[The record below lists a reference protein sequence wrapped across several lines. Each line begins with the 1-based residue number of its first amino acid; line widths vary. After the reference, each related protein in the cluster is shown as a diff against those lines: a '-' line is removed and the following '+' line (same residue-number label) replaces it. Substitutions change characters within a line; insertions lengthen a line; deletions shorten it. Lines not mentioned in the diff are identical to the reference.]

1 MDHLGHAHFE
11 GAAVDSF
18 PIPPSLQTIYH
29 LIHSWPDHWP
39 LEDSHFPDDPSPL
52 IQAIQEG
59 RAHGVCDGSYMSSL
73 ATDLGV
79 AAWKI
84 EDPLTQQAMYGTT
97 QTSGAEIDVDPYHS
111 ELQGVHAMLLGTLA
125 FCTFHQITMGRVRL
139 GCDNSN
145 SVRHGK
151 GDWCKVPLSI
161 AHADLI
167 RAIRIIKSKLP
178 ITMDFEHVYGHQD
191 DLLSFEDLPRLAQLN
206 VQMDSL
212 AKRRLVQLH
221 ERSPTPRCPSSLAH
235 EGWQCTINGI
245 KITSNPGKAIHHAD
259 FGSKLQAFLV
269 SKKRITRSAFDDIDW
284 EAMATA
290 TDLFPPLY
298 RLWVSKHV
306 SGFFGIG
313 TMMFNWKYWE
323 HSQCPCCHYEREDKL
338 HLLTCP
344 HANCTTTWQNSLAVR
359 PGGLD
364 VGD

>member
-1 MDHLGHAHFE
+1 
-11 GAAVDSF
+11 
-18 PIPPSLQTIYH
+18 
-29 LIHSWPDHWP
+29 
-39 LEDSHFPDDPSPL
+39 
-52 IQAIQEG
+52 
-59 RAHGVCDGSYMSSL
+59 MSSL

-84 EDPLTQQAMYGTT
+84 EDPLTQQAIYGTT
-97 QTSGAEIDVDPYHS
+97 QTSGAEIDVDPYCS

-125 FCTFHQITMGRVRL
+125 FCTFHQITTGRVRL

-145 SVRHGK
+145 SIRHGK

-178 ITMDFEHVYGHQD
+178 ITVDFEHVYGHQD

-221 ERSPTPRCPSSLAH
+221 ERLPTPRCPLSLAH

-245 KITSNPGKAIHHAD
+245 KITSNSGKAIRQAV

-269 SKKRITRSAFDDIDW
+269 
-284 EAMATA
+284 
-290 TDLFPPLY
+290 
-298 RLWVSKHV
+298 
-306 SGFFGIG
+306 
-313 TMMFNWKYWE
+313 
-323 HSQCPCCHYEREDKL
+323 
-338 HLLTCP
+338 
-344 HANCTTTWQNSLAVR
+344 
-359 PGGLD
+359 
-364 VGD
+364 